1 MGKPLEI
8 LLADKVELP
17 FLNKNGPVRPEANS
31 SAMLHFPNSN
41 SMTAEL
47 MQAVNNAN
55 LQSQSPLR
63 NTGFEFITGNDGK
76 MILNS

>member
-1 MGKPLEI
+1 
-8 LLADKVELP
+8 
-17 FLNKNGPVRPEANS
+17 
-31 SAMLHFPNSN
+31 MLHFPNSN

-63 NTGFEFITGNDGK
+63 NTGFEFFTGPDGK